1 MKELDESWNNLKVA
15 TSEKAVRLQQ
25 AAEQRRLNLILEDEK
40 LWLNEIETLLSSSD
54 LGETLADVKFLLR
67 KQQVHIYKYISIYMV
82 MFRKFECR

>member
-1 MKELDESWNNLKVA
+1 MQELDESWNNLKVA

-67 KQQVHIYKYISIYMV
+67 KQQVYIYI
-82 MFRKFECR
+82 

>member
-67 KQQVHIYKYISIYMV
+67 KQQVYIYKYISIYMV
-82 MFRKFECR
+82 MFRKFECL